1 MKDIPDMSS
10 LRNDAAS
17 APAHWAARAGRVLG
31 AVVVGSLLL
40 TASARTQIPFWPVPM
55 TMQTLAVIVIA
66 MTLGSRLGFVVVT
79 AYVLEGLMGLPVFAN
94 TPARGA
100 GLAYF
105 MGPTGGYLVGF
116 CIAAYV
122 CGWLAERGLG
132 AGFLRAGLVNL
143 VGTLIIL
150 AVGGAWLAHLI
161 GPAKAWT
168 FGVSPFLL
176 SSLVKIALGGILVV
190 LIARSPLKRLGPS
203 R

>member
-1 MKDIPDMSS
+1 MSS
-10 LRNDAAS
+10 FRNDAAS
-17 APAHWAARAGRVLG
+17 APVHWAMRTGYALG
-31 AVVVGSLLL
+31 AIVVGSVLL

-100 GLAYF
+100 GLAYV

-122 CGWLAERGLG
+122 CGWLAERGFS
-132 AGFLRAGLVNL
+132 ASVWRAGLVNL

-150 AVGGAWLAHLI
+150 ACGGAWLAHLI
-161 GPAKAWT
+161 GSAKAWT

-190 LIARSPLKRLGPS
+190 LIYRTPLKRLGPT